1 MRYHTAWQGVIDFI
15 KRPHL
20 HWFDISTLNPLST
33 KTIRHDPWGT
43 DPPSAFFCKESIMHS
58 PQSKSN
64 DQRVYRLSQLASTP
78 SRQGLLPVSPAS
90 IWRWI
95 KAGTFPK
102 PHKLGQNCTVWD
114 SAEINLW
121 IESQRGGE

>member
-1 MRYHTAWQGVIDFI
+1 MHT
-15 KRPHL
+15 
-20 HWFDISTLNPLST
+20 
-33 KTIRHDPWGT
+33 
-43 DPPSAFFCKESIMHS
+43 

-102 PHKLGQNCTVWD
+102 PYKLGQNCTVWD
-114 SAEINLW
+114 AHDIHQWLEA
-121 IESQRGGE
+121 QRGAE